1 MEPDGGLELSGLIIC
16 VGHAALDRVYRV
28 ASLPRGA
35 GKIRAI
41 EHIESGGG
49 IAANAAAAI
58 AKLGGK
64 VELWSRVGDDDSG
77 RLIRNGLK
85 SAGVDVRYVQ
95 TFEEG
100 RSSNAVV
107 IVDDAGERLVVGARD
122 VNMPNGTSWL
132 PVERVQGASLVL
144 ADLRWVEAVR
154 VVFERARRAGV
165 PTMLD
170 ADLGGRESLNEILT
184 LTDYAIFSH
193 AALDEFLPGMDRR
206 QQLDRIMLMGP
217 RHAGVTLGQEGYLW
231 RDTFG
236 GGAAPGFEVPVA
248 DTTGAGDAFHG
259 AFALMLGEQRSIQEC
274 ARIANATAAL
284 KCRRLGARAGL
295 PTRDELEAFIA
306 DK

>member
-1 MEPDGGLELSGLIIC
+1 MSGPIIC

-28 ASLPRGA
+28 AALPTGA

-49 IAANAAAAI
+49 MAANAAAAI
-58 AKLGGK
+58 AKLGGD
-64 VELWSRVGDDDSG
+64 VELWSRVGDDDGG

-95 TFEEG
+95 TFEDG

-132 PVERVQGASLVL
+132 PLERVQGASMVL

-154 VVFERARRAGV
+154 VVFDQARKAGV

-170 ADLGGRESLNEILT
+170 ADLGGRESLNEILA

-217 RHAGVTLGQEGYLW
+217 RHAGVTLGDKGYMW

-236 GGAAPGFEVPVA
+236 GGSEDGFKVPVA

-259 AFALMLGEQRSIQEC
+259 AFALMLGEQRAISDC
-274 ARIANATAAL
+274 ARLANGVAAL

-295 PTRDELEAFIA
+295 PTRDELEVFLSR
-306 DK
+306 K

>member
-1 MEPDGGLELSGLIIC
+1 MSGLIIC

-28 ASLPRGA
+28 ASLPAGA
-35 GKIRAI
+35 GKFRAI

-49 IAANAAAAI
+49 MAANAAAAI

-64 VELWSRVGDDDSG
+64 VELWSRVGDDDGG

-85 SAGVDVRYVQ
+85 TAGVDVRWVQ
-95 TFEEG
+95 TFEDG

-107 IVDDAGERLVVGARD
+107 IVDGTGERVVIGARD

-132 PVERVQGASLVL
+132 PLERVAGAALVL
-144 ADLRWVEAVR
+144 ADLRWVEAAR
-154 VVFERARRAGV
+154 VVFQRAREAGV
-165 PTMLD
+165 PTLLD
-170 ADLGGRESLNEILT
+170 ADLGGRESLNEILA

-193 AALDEFLPGMDRR
+193 AALDEFLPGKDRR

-217 RHAGVTLGQEGYLW
+217 RHAGVTLGEEGYMW
-231 RDTFG
+231 RDPFG
-236 GGAAPGFEVPVA
+236 GGVADGFEVPVA

-274 ARIANATAAL
+274 ARIANAVAAL

-295 PTRDELEAFIA
+295 PTRSELDAFMSER
-306 DK
+306 

>member
-1 MEPDGGLELSGLIIC
+1 MSGPIIC

-28 ASLPRGA
+28 ATLPKAA

-49 IAANAAAAI
+49 MAANAAAAI

-95 TFEEG
+95 TFADG

-132 PVERVQGASLVL
+132 PLERIAGFLALRAPRGARLPRRRVLDSGSPARTSPSVSL
-144 ADLRWVEAVR
+144 
-154 VVFERARRAGV
+154 RAR
-165 PTMLD
+165 PD
-170 ADLGGRESLNEILT
+170 RE
-184 LTDYAIFSH
+184 
-193 AALDEFLPGMDRR
+193 RR
-206 QQLDRIMLMGP
+206 GS
-217 RHAGVTLGQEGYLW
+217 A
-231 RDTFG
+231 
-236 GGAAPGFEVPVA
+236 
-248 DTTGAGDAFHG
+248 
-259 AFALMLGEQRSIQEC
+259 
-274 ARIANATAAL
+274 
-284 KCRRLGARAGL
+284 RRLR
-295 PTRDELEAFIA
+295 
-306 DK
+306 